1 MWPFP
6 MYDME
11 LKQEATYSLME
22 QCLEADYGLDGDFI
36 LANKMPSCYLQGV
49 YPATLKGFIALP
61 LAIGT
66 DTMYNVPL
74 KE

>member
-1 MWPFP
+1 

-11 LKQEATYSLME
+11 LKQEPTCSLME
-22 QCLEADYGLDGDFI
+22 QCLEAEYGLDRDFI
-36 LANKMPSCYLQGV
+36 LANRMPSCYLQRA
-49 YPATLKGFIALP
+49 YPAAPKGFIALP